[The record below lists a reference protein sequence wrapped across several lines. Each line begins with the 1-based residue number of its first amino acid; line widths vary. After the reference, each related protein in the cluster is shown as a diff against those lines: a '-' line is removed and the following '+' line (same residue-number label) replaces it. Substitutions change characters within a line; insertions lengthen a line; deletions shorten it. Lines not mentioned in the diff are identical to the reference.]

1 MTDRSR
7 RDILVAA
14 TALVVGAT
22 AAATGARAAAP
33 APVGKASLP
42 PLVHPVFFWLKNP
55 ASKEDLAR
63 LLAGLR
69 TLEGIDTVRGIHIGV
84 PADTE
89 QRGVVDGSYSA
100 SEILFF
106 DDVEGQNAYQVH
118 PIHKQFVADCEHL
131 WERVV
136 VYDAIAVGP

>member
-7 RDILVAA
+7 RDLLVAA
-14 TALVVGAT
+14 TALAVGAT
-22 AAATGARAAAP
+22 ATGARAAAP
-33 APVGKASLP
+33 TPASKASFP
-42 PLVHPVFFWLKNP
+42 PVVHHVFFWLKNP
-55 ASKEDLAR
+55 DSPEDRAK

-69 TLEGIDTVRGIHIGV
+69 TLAGIDTVRGIHIGV

-89 QRGVVDGSYSA
+89 QRGVVDGSYSV
-100 SEILFF
+100 SELLFF
-106 DDVEGQNAYQVH
+106 DDVAGQDAYQVH

-136 VYDAIAVGP
+136 VYDVMGVAP

>member
-7 RDILVAA
+7 RDVILAA
-14 TALVVGAT
+14 TALAVG
-22 AAATGARAAAP
+22 AAATGARAAASAP
-33 APVGKASLP
+33 ASKAAFPPV
-42 PLVHPVFFWLKNP
+42 VHHVFFWLKNP
-55 ASKEDLAR
+55 DSSEDLAR
-63 LLAGLR
+63 LLAGLQ
-69 TLEGIDTVRGIHIGV
+69 TLAGIETVRGIHIGV

-106 DDVEGQNAYQVH
+106 DDVAGQDAYQVH

-131 WERVV
+131 WDRVV
-136 VYDAIAVGP
+136 VYDVKAVAP

>member
-1 MTDRSR
+1 MIDRSR
-7 RDILVAA
+7 RDVIVVA
-14 TALVVGAT
+14 TALAAGVAT
-22 AAATGARAAAP
+22 PGSRAATSISAS
-33 APVGKASLP
+33 KASFP
-42 PLVHPVFFWLKNP
+42 PVVHHVFFWLKNP
-55 ASKEDLAR
+55 DSKEDLAK

-69 TLEGIDTVRGIHIGV
+69 TLAGIDTVRGIHVGV

-106 DDVEGQNAYQVH
+106 DDVAGQNAYQVH

-131 WERVV
+131 WQRVV
-136 VYDAIAVGP
+136 VYDVKAVTP

>member
-7 RDILVAA
+7 RDVLVAA
-14 TALVVGAT
+14 TAL
-22 AAATGARAAAP
+22 AAGVAAP
-33 APVGKASLP
+33 GALSASLP
-42 PLVHPVFFWLKNP
+42 ASMASFPPVVHHVFFWLKNP
-55 ASKEDLAR
+55 DSREDLAA

-69 TLEGIDTVRGIHIGV
+69 TLAGIDTVRGIHVGV

-89 QRGVVDGSYSA
+89 QRGVVDGSYSV
-100 SEILFF
+100 SELLFF
-106 DDVEGQNAYQVH
+106 DDVAGQDAYQVH

-136 VYDAIAVGP
+136 VYDVKAVAA

>member
-1 MTDRSR
+1 MTDRTR
-7 RDILVAA
+7 RDVLVAA
-14 TALVVGAT
+14 TALAASVVAT
-22 AAATGARAAAP
+22 GSRAATPTSANKAAFP
-33 APVGKASLP
+33 PV
-42 PLVHPVFFWLKNP
+42 VHHVFFWLKNP
-55 ASKEDLAR
+55 NSKEDLAK

-69 TLEGIDTVRGIHIGV
+69 TLAGIDTVRGIHIGV

-106 DDVEGQNAYQVH
+106 DDVAGQNAYQVH

-136 VYDAIAVGP
+136 VYDVKAVAP

>member
-7 RDILVAA
+7 RDVIVAA
-14 TALVVGAT
+14 TALAAGLAATSSGT
-22 AAATGARAAAP
+22 AASVP
-33 APVGKASLP
+33 ASKASFP
-42 PLVHPVFFWLKNP
+42 PVVHHVFFWLKNP
-55 ASKEDLAR
+55 DSKEDLAR
-63 LLAGLR
+63 LLAGLQ
-69 TLEGIDTVRGIHIGV
+69 TLAGIDTVRGIHIGV

-106 DDVEGQNAYQVH
+106 DDVAGQDAYQVH
-118 PIHKQFVADCEHL
+118 PIHKQFIADCAHL

-136 VYDAIAVGP
+136 VYDVKAVAP